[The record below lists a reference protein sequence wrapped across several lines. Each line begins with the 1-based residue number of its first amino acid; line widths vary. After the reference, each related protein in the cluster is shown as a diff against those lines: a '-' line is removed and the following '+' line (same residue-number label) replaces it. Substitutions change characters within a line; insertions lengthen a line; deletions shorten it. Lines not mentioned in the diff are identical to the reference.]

1 MWTIHW
7 YGMMGQA
14 LGLWDLIRVCNDQSH
29 HHGPCAVQGTY
40 LTCGEFRFK
49 IPFKDKQ
56 DADSLCAYLRVMCAS
71 EIEETD
77 GRTRLEVV
85 FEGTGRE
92 CPTAVGYPGEPGVV
106 GPVWTSQYRSTKER
120 CPTCGGWMI
129 DIGGNDILCLNCCKG
144 IKCGTCGKP
153 VFHCGC
159 DCGIRGLLGT
169 GPCPAGVPSEP
180 AGNLGSQGPAA
191 CSAGPC
197 NPVCRGNQGHQA
209 PAEPA

>member
-7 YGMMGQA
+7 HGMMGQA

-40 LTCGEFRFK
+40 LMCGEFRFK

-106 GPVWTSQYRSTKER
+106 GPMGMNEELDRMADDFWSSMAMGRTETRAFARAVAAAVKRE
-120 CPTCGGWMI
+120 
-129 DIGGNDILCLNCCKG
+129 D
-144 IKCGTCGKP
+144 
-153 VFHCGC
+153 
-159 DCGIRGLLGT
+159 
-169 GPCPAGVPSEP
+169 AE
-180 AGNLGSQGPAA
+180 GPAA
-191 CSAGPC
+191 CSVVPC